1 MTREEPTEQLGH
13 LAGEIGY
20 RLGGRQVPDDAQ
32 VAVVGA
38 GGGPIAGCMLL
49 TRQQ

>member
-1 MTREEPTEQLGH
+1 MHGYWVLHEAVVQLRGD
-13 LAGEIGY
+13 AGA
-20 RLGGRQVPDDAQ
+20 RQVTDAE

-49 TRQQ
+49 TR